1 MGPTPFSGL
10 PDDQRRHRASRRV
23 LISGG
28 TSGIGLACAG
38 HLAALGDQV
47 WVLGSNQATVAHARD
62 SLQLAGAAVCDV
74 ADESE
79 VTLAV
84 MEARSGMGGL
94 DGVFVNAG
102 IDGEGLPA
110 TELDISHFR
119 RVLEVNVLGAFLVA
133 RAALSGPQRPSAI
146 VFNASVNALRP
157 ELNFLDY
164 NASKAAVVSMAKSL
178 ALEVSGEGT
187 SVTALC
193 PGYFPTRMTAPYM
206 EDAAVRTAL
215 LARIPAGHFGD
226 LADIAGVV
234 DFLLSPQAA
243 FMTGGVV
250 SIDGGSS
257 I

>member
-1 MGPTPFSGL
+1 MNEAAG
-10 PDDQRRHRASRRV
+10 DRRGRRV

-28 TSGIGLACAG
+28 TSGIGLACAR
-38 HLAALGDQV
+38 HLTSLGDKV
-47 WVLGSNQATVAHARD
+47 WVLGSRQATVDQAREGL
-62 SLQLAGAAVCDV
+62 SLAGAAVCDV
-74 ADESE
+74 AHEREVEAAVAAATSE
-79 VTLAV
+79 
-84 MEARSGMGGL
+84 MGGI

-110 TELDISHFR
+110 TELDVSHFR
-119 RVLEVNVLGAFLVA
+119 RVLEVNVLGAYLVA
-133 RAALSGPQRPSAI
+133 RATLRAPQRPKAI

-178 ALEVSGEGT
+178 ALEVSSEGT

-193 PGYFPTRMTAPYM
+193 PGYFPTPMTLPYM
-206 EDAAVRTAL
+206 EDETMRAQL
-215 LARIPAGHFGD
+215 LARIPAGRFGD
-226 LADIAGVV
+226 LDDIARLVA
-234 DFLLSPQAA
+234 FLLSPEAA
-243 FMTGGVV
+243 FMTGSVV